1 MHFPSAVLRA
11 LALFVAFILVG
22 VGLFLFDFY
31 AFYDKWLTALL
42 LVLTTA
48 VKLTYF
54 LRSVLSWIRQTV
66 DSPAHLRQL
75 MVFMALTILLIIG
88 SFAIDYYC
96 LYRIYPTSF
105 RLAFGQH
112 DPLGQLLTFFYLSA
126 GVFSTAGSSEVYPT
140 SSLGQF
146 YVTGEML
153 IGYGTTV
160 LIVAN
165 LSHLRHIYQQA

>member
-1 MHFPSAVLRA
+1 MRA
-11 LALFVAFILVG
+11 LALFAAFILVG
-22 VGLFLFDFY
+22 AGLFLFDFY
-31 AFYDKWLTALL
+31 AFYAKWLTALL

-48 VKLTYF
+48 GKLTYF
-54 LRSVLSWIRQTV
+54 LRAMLGWIRQTL

-75 MVFMALTILLIIG
+75 LAFMALTILLIIG

-96 LYRIYPTSF
+96 LYRIYPASF

-126 GVFSTAGSSEVYPT
+126 GIFSTAGSSEVYPT
-140 SSLGQF
+140 SLLGQF
-146 YVTGEML
+146 YVTSEML

-165 LSHLRHIYQQA
+165 LSHLRQIYRQT